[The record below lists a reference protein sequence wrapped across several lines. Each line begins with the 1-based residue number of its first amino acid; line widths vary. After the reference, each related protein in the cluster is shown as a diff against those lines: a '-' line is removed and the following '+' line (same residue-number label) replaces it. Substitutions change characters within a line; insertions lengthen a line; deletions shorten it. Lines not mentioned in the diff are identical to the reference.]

1 MYKWSSFTT
10 KTEGTEMENV
20 KQRNLVQKHVMTFN
34 RPTVFK
40 DRKKEFKK
48 GYTKHKVRFE

>member
-1 MYKWSSFTT
+1 MR
-10 KTEGTEMENV
+10 EV

>member
-1 MYKWSSFTT
+1 MR
-10 KTEGTEMENV
+10 EV

-40 DRKKEFKK
+40 DRKKGIQEGLSK
-48 GYTKHKVRFE
+48 T